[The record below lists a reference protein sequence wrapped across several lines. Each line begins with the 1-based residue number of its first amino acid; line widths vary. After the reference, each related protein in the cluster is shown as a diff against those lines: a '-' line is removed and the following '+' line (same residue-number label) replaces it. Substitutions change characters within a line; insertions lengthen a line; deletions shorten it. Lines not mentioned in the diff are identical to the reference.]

1 MTSNGGPLNA
11 SSFVLDPQHRSAL
24 QARIL
29 FCPAEERTARE
40 LQQLPKEQREQV
52 WADMT
57 GHPETQQYRMTAE
70 SPALVQQQVNAMT
83 EDIQSLLSSST
94 SSSVSTSSSEGE
106 ASHPSNDNSNNSHD
120 ATTTLSSI
128 STSSFQAYRL
138 ARQRNP
144 EYVEAQKIMFLRAE
158 DFNAKAAAVRM
169 LHFFDTL
176 QSLRL
181 PLGRDIRLSDL
192 DVDDKES
199 LEAGGM
205 QWLPVTDHAGRA
217 IVVTRQANYKYKTH
231 DNMVGC
237 LEDWCPFSFSSFVA
251 FLILTGGVFCL
262 APSHVLHGTTHPKI
276 QRKLPK
282 TRHHFCLVS
291 SRSQV
296 SGRVRLRTDTQS
308 LDVGT
313 SLAHE
318 ICRHLL
324 VLFLHTLETSGG
336 FDFPFG
342 QSLFESTVE
351 ECTRV
356 PSRMFISTHVVG
368 HSS

>member
-106 ASHPSNDNSNNSHD
+106 ASHPSNDNSNDNSNNSHD

-231 DNMVGC
+231 DNMLRAMCYMAQRILKSNENFQRLGIISVSYQVGHKYQGGYDYE
-237 LEDWCPFSFSSFVA
+237 LTRKVSTLVRALPMRFVA
-251 FLILTGGVFCL
+251 IYLCYSSTPWRRVADLI
-262 APSHVLHGTTHPKI
+262 SH
-276 QRKLPK
+276 
-282 TRHHFCLVS
+282 LVS
-291 SRSQV
+291 PFL
-296 SGRVRLRTDTQS
+296 RVRLRSVQ
-308 LDVGT
+308 GT
-313 SLAHE
+313 
-318 ICRHLL
+318 
-324 VLFLHTLETSGG
+324 
-336 FDFPFG
+336 
-342 QSLFESTVE
+342 
-351 ECTRV
+351 
-356 PSRMFISTHVVG
+356 
-368 HSS
+368 